1 MIREEDG
8 IIKLADDCEAKI
20 CYIVGD
26 AKTVDN
32 IDKIIHDIADCTL
45 TAEEIFELSKIF
57 EKALKRLIIIPGDW
71 HARLPGPEVWRHWW
85 LEFFVVRSQATVTS
99 LRERFIY

>member
-26 AKTVDN
+26 VKIVDN
-32 IDKIIHDIADCTL
+32 TDKIICDLTDCTL
-45 TAEEIFELSKIF
+45 TSGETFELSEVS
-57 EKALKRLIIIPGDW
+57 EKALKRLIIIPGD
-71 HARLPGPEVWRHWW
+71 
-85 LEFFVVRSQATVTS
+85 
-99 LRERFIY
+99 